1 MGVFRF
7 KQFSVDDSGCGM
19 KICSDS
25 VLLGA
30 WFLPS
35 HSHAASVLDIGAGS
49 GLLALMAVQV
59 CPEASVTGI
68 EIDPK
73 AAAAAR
79 ANFAA
84 SPFASRLTVTEGD
97 FNTIT
102 LPLYNDIVISNPP
115 YFTTGERSADTARST
130 ARHQASL
137 SYEAIFSKPDLI
149 KPDGHIGLV
158 SPAEFEKDIIFHAEM
173 GGLKLRRM
181 LRVCTATTRPAS
193 RLLWD
198 FSRTDGPVTEEILK
212 LRNSAGELTEGY
224 RRMVDAF
231 YVKL

>member
-7 KQFSVDDSGCGM
+7 KQFNVDDSGCGM

-30 WFLPS
+30 WFLPCFPS
-35 HSHAASVLDIGAGS
+35 AMSVLDIGSGS
-49 GLLALMAVQV
+49 GLLALMAAQL
-59 CPEASVTGI
+59 CPNAQVTGV

-79 ANFAA
+79 VNFAD
-84 SPFASRLTVTEGD
+84 SPFASRLNLIEGD
-97 FNTIT
+97 FNNCN
-102 LPLYNDIVISNPP
+102 PPAPNDLVISNPP

-130 ARHQASL
+130 ARHQATL
-137 SYEAIFSKPDLI
+137 SYNAIFDKARLLTPE
-149 KPDGHIGLV
+149 GHIGLV
-158 SPAEFEKDIIFHAEM
+158 SPAEFEQDIIFHAEM
-173 GGLKLRRM
+173 AGLKLRRL
-181 LRVCTATTRPAS
+181 LRVCTATAKPAT

-198 FSRTDGPVTEEILK
+198 FSLTDGPLIEETLK

-224 RRMVDAF
+224 RRLVDAF
-231 YVKL
+231 YIKL

>member
-7 KQFSVDDSGCGM
+7 KQFHVDDSGCGM

-49 GLLALMAVQV
+49 GLLSLMAAQV
-59 CPEASVTGI
+59 CPEASITGI

-84 SPFASRLTVTEGD
+84 SPFAGRLTVTEGD

-102 LPLYNDIVISNPP
+102 LPLHNDIVISNPP
-115 YFTTGERSADTARST
+115 YFVTGERSADTARST

-137 SYEAIFSKPDLI
+137 SYEAIFNKSGLI
-149 KPDGHIGLV
+149 KPKGHIGLV
-158 SPAEFEKDIIFHAEM
+158 SPAEFEQDIIFHAEM
-173 GGLKLRRM
+173 AGLKLRRL
-181 LRVCTATTRPAS
+181 LRVCTATARPAT

-198 FSRTDGPVTEEILK
+198 FSRTDGPVTEEIMK

-231 YVKL
+231 YVKI